1 MGGGLTQSC
10 IRCFLVV
17 SNSLNYTHPAWAK
30 AVHSRKDALCSV
42 SAVVFLRSF
51 SAQRSSWGIAEW
63 ALSQREHQ
71 GIFLMLAGKQ
81 SALLRT
87 CLLWWGCSVCAS
99 CDGDIREGMFL
110 SAPVLCSLPMTK
122 HLPTSYRWPSLWH
135 PTPIWTKRV
144 TDCSSRLIR
153 LLR

>member
-10 IRCFLVV
+10 IRCFLVA
-17 SNSLNYTHPAWAK
+17 SNSLNYTRPTWAE

-71 GIFLMLAGKQ
+71 GIFLMLASSQPCSGPASRDEDALCVPVVMVTSEKGCFWVPWYCVPCQWQ
-81 SALLRT
+81 STYQHLIDGPA
-87 CLLWWGCSVCAS
+87 SVILHRF
-99 CDGDIREGMFL
+99 GRREWL
-110 SAPVLCSLPMTK
+110 TVLPA
-122 HLPTSYRWPSLWH
+122 
-135 PTPIWTKRV
+135 
-144 TDCSSRLIR
+144 
-153 LLR
+153 